1 MSASFQAP
9 NGGMCYFVPRN
20 EYVSPYLSAYTAL
33 AFNWLRRSGEVV
45 PETVEQRLHAYLENL
60 LRKDVVPSF
69 YSRGMASTVR
79 AVALA
84 ALSGHGKVHR
94 RDIERFRPH
103 VEDMSLFG
111 KAHYLMAA
119 LAVPGTESLR
129 REVVNRILAHAN
141 QSGGKFVF
149 NESVDD
155 GYVRILASP
164 LRANCAVLS
173 ALTAMGE
180 TEQGANLVGDVPGK
194 LARTITQSR
203 GNREHWENTQENMF
217 CMNAMTDFARV
228 YENVKPDLTVIAKV
242 DGITIGEEQFDD
254 FRDSPATFH
263 RPMQETDPGRKGSVT
278 LDRDGEGRVYY
289 AVQMRYSPSRPRTE
303 PINSGIEIHRE
314 YSVKR
319 DGKWI
324 LLSDPMHIARGELVR
339 VDLFVSLPTA
349 RNFVVVDDPVPGGL
363 EPVNRDLANASE
375 VDADDGAFEAA
386 GGSWW
391 FRYSDWSSY
400 GVSRWSFYH
409 RELRHDAVRFYSDY
423 LPSGNYH
430 LSYTAQAIATG
441 EFRAMPSHAEEMYDP
456 DIFGKDVPALL
467 EVSEGPA
474 ASQ

>member
-1 MSASFQAP
+1 
-9 NGGMCYFVPRN
+9 
-20 EYVSPYLSAYTAL
+20 
-33 AFNWLRRSGEVV
+33 
-45 PETVEQRLHAYLENL
+45 VEQRLHAYLENL

-69 YSRGMASTVR
+69 FSRGMASTVR
-79 AVALA
+79 GVALA
-84 ALSGHGKVHR
+84 ALAEHGKVDR
-94 RDIERFRPH
+94 GDIERYRPH

-119 LAVPGTESLR
+119 LRVPGTEELR
-129 REVVNRILAHAN
+129 REVGERILAHAG

-149 NESVDD
+149 NESIDD
-155 GYVRILASP
+155 GYARILASP

-180 TEQGANLVGDVPGK
+180 TEQGARLVGDVPSK

-203 GNREHWENTQENMF
+203 GNRDHWENTQENMF

-228 YENVKPDLTVIAKV
+228 YEKMKPAMTVTAKV
-242 DGITIGEEQFDD
+242 DRTTIGRQLFED
-254 FRDSPATFH
+254 FRDAPVTFE
-263 RPMQETDPGRKGSVT
+263 RPMQPSDPGRKGTVT
-278 LDRDGEGRVYY
+278 IEKDGEGRVYY
-289 AVQMRYSPSRPRTE
+289 AVQLRYSPITPRTD
-303 PINSGIEIHRE
+303 PINAGIEIHRE

-319 DGKWI
+319 NGEWM
-324 LLSDPMHIARGELVR
+324 LLDSPMQVERGELVR

-363 EPVNRDLANASE
+363 EPVNRDLATASK
-375 VDADDGAFEAA
+375 VDADEGAFKAA

-409 RELRHDAVRFYSDY
+409 QELRHDAVRFYSDY
-423 LPSGNYH
+423 LPAGNYH

-441 EFRAMPSHAEEMYDP
+441 EFRVMPSHAEEMYDP
-456 DIFGKDVPALL
+456 DVFGKDVPASLKVI
-467 EVSEGPA
+467 EAPTA
-474 ASQ
+474 AQ

>member
-1 MSASFQAP
+1 MAASFQAP

-20 EYVSPYLSAYTAL
+20 DYVSPYLSAYTAL
-33 AFNWLRRSGEVV
+33 AFNWMRRSGKDV
-45 PETVEQRLHAYLENL
+45 PETVEHRLHDYLETL

-84 ALSGHGKVHR
+84 ALAEHGKVDR
-94 RDIERFRPH
+94 LDLERYRPH
-103 VEDMSLFG
+103 VEAMSLFG

-119 LAVPGTESLR
+119 LEVANTEEIR
-129 REVVNRILAHAN
+129 REVAQRILAHAS

-149 NESVDD
+149 NETIDD

-164 LRANCAVLS
+164 LRTNCAVLS

-180 TEQGANLVGDVPGK
+180 TQQGAPRVGDIPSK

-217 CMNAMTDFARV
+217 CMNAITDFARV
-228 YENVKPDLTVIAKV
+228 YEDVEPTMVVTAKIDEIA
-242 DGITIGEEQFDD
+242 IGQQSFED
-254 FRDSPATFH
+254 FRDPPVTFE
-263 RPMQETDPGRKGSVT
+263 RPMQASDPGRKGTVT
-278 LDRDGEGRVYY
+278 LEKDGEGRVYY
-289 AVQMRYSPSRPRTE
+289 AVQMRYSPSTPRTD
-303 PINSGIEIHRE
+303 PMNAGIEIHRE

-319 DGKWI
+319 HGKWT
-324 LLSDPMHIARGELVR
+324 LLGSPMQIERGELVR

-363 EPVNRDLANASE
+363 EPVNRDLATASKI
-375 VDADDGAFEAA
+375 DADEGAYQAA

-391 FRYSDWSSY
+391 FRYHDWSSY

-409 RELRHDAVRFYSDY
+409 QELRHDAVRFYSDY
-423 LPSGNYH
+423 LPAGNYH
-430 LSYTAQAIATG
+430 LSYTAQAIAAG
-441 EFRAMPSHAEEMYDP
+441 EFRVMPSHAEEMYDP
-456 DIFGKDVPALL
+456 DVFGKDVPAMLNVG
-467 EVSEGPA
+467 ERSVA
-474 ASQ
+474 AQ